1 MTACGIIP
9 ARFDSQRFK
18 GKVLEK
24 IKGKCMLWHVYN
36 KAREAQLL
44 DNVIIATDSKKIQKE
59 AVNFGAEVIMTSSE
73 AATGTDRI
81 AEVAQS
87 LSDEVIIN
95 IQGDEPLIDPKLID
109 KLVQTLYDDESLKI
123 VTAVY
128 KCKKSIELES
138 RDVVKVVKDEDD
150 YALYFSRSLIPYPR
164 SADKVNFYKHLG
176 IYAYRR
182 MFLLTFTTLVPLELE
197 RTEGLEQLRM
207 LEYGYKIKV
216 VEAENDSIGV
226 DTPEEFEKVKRIME
240 KPSA

>member
-18 GKVLEK
+18 GKILEK
-24 IKGKCMLWHVYN
+24 IKGKSMLWHVYN
-36 KAREAQLL
+36 RAKEAQFL
-44 DNVIIATDSKKIQKE
+44 DSVIIATDSKKIQKE
-59 AVNFGAEVIMTSSE
+59 AENFGAEVMMTSAE
-73 AATGTDRI
+73 ALSGTDRI
-81 AEVAQS
+81 AEAAQS
-87 LSDEVIIN
+87 LSDEVIVN

-128 KCKKSIELES
+128 KCKKAIELES
-138 RDVVKVVKDEDD
+138 QDVVKVVKDEDD

-164 SADKVNFYKHLG
+164 FADDVNFYKHLG

-182 MFLLTFTTLVPLELE
+182 MFLLTFATLAPSELE
-197 RTEGLEQLRM
+197 RIEGLEQLRM

-216 VEAENDSIGV
+216 VEAESDSIGV
-226 DTPEEFEKVKRIME
+226 DTPEELEKVKRIME